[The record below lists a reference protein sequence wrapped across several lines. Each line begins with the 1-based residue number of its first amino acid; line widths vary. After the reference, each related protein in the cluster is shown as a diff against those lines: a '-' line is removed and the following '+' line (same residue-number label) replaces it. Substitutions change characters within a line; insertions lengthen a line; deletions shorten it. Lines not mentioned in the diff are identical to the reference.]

1 MIDKNL
7 KMITSE
13 LKAPIRVVQFG
24 EGNFLRAFTG
34 HLIQQLNESTNYNG
48 SIAVIQPIEKGSIE
62 ILNSQDGTYTI
73 FLEGLENGKPI
84 RIKKEITCIGE
95 AINPYRDFDSFLKLA
110 KVPSIELIISNTT
123 EAGIFFDENDQFE
136 FQPANSFP
144 GKLTQFLLERYS
156 HFNGHRDKGVIC
168 LPCELINDNGDELK
182 KCVLSLIKSWNLE
195 SDFYNWVNSHCKFHN
210 TLVDRIVAGYPTQ
223 NLNYY
228 KEQIDFEDKLM
239 VVSEPFFQWIIESK
253 NSLESTLPAN
263 PLDLHVEFKEDLS
276 DYKLRKVRIINGIHT
291 TMVPIGLL
299 IGKLTVRECMNDTFL
314 SGFLRQALTQEIGT
328 TLKRRFISL
337 KHQTKDHPLNP
348 KVIDRYVRQ
357 VIDRFRNPYIEHRL
371 EAISLNS
378 ISKFKV
384 RVLPTILEYY
394 NRMGLYPLH
403 LVYGFACL
411 LCFYGKKLGNRTYT
425 LQDEPSHIKF
435 IQNQWSSPTFDM
447 VKSILS
453 NKILWSQDLSKQ
465 PLLVEIV
472 CYAIEKILEHGVK
485 NGFYFFYRNQVA

>member
-1 MIDKNL
+1 
-7 KMITSE
+7 MITSE

-48 SIAVIQPIEKGSIE
+48 SIAVIQPIEKGSVE
-62 ILNSQDGTYTI
+62 ILNNQDGKYTI
-73 FLEGLENGKPI
+73 FLEGLENGKPT
-84 RIKKEITCIGE
+84 RQKKEINCVGK
-95 AINPYRDFDSFLKLA
+95 AIDPHRDFNSFLNLA
-110 KVPSIELIISNTT
+110 RVPSIELITSNTT
-123 EAGIFFDENDQFE
+123 EAGIVIDQKDRFD
-136 FQPANSFP
+136 FQPAKSFP
-144 GKLTQFLLERYS
+144 GKITQFLHERYS
-156 HFNGHRDKGVIC
+156 HFNGATDKGVIF
-168 LPCELINDNGDELK
+168 LPCELINDNGVELK
-182 KCVLSLIKSWNLE
+182 KCVLSLIKRWELE

-228 KEQIDFEDKLM
+228 QEQINFEDKLM
-239 VVSEPFFQWIIESK
+239 VVAEPFFQWIIESQ
-253 NSLESTLPAN
+253 NPLESTLPVDMV
-263 PLDLHVEFKEDLS
+263 DLHVEFKEDLS

-299 IGKLTVRECMNDTFL
+299 IGKSTVRECMNDSFL
-314 SGFLRQALTQEIGT
+314 SDFFRQALSQEIGS
-328 TLKRRFISL
+328 TLKNRFISL

-348 KVIDRYVRQ
+348 KVIDKYIRQ
-357 VIDRFRNPYIEHRL
+357 VIDRFRNPYMEHRL

-384 RVLPTILEYY
+384 RVIPTILEYY

-411 LCFYGKKLGNRTYT
+411 LCFYGKSLGNQSYT
-425 LQDEPSHIKF
+425 LHDEPSHIKF
-435 IQNQWSSPTFDM
+435 IQNQWSLATFDM

-453 NKILWSQDLSKQ
+453 NKVLWDQDISNQ
-465 PLLVEIV
+465 PLLAEIV
-472 CYAIEKILEHGVK
+472 YYAIEKIQEHGVQ